1 MARVM
6 KRLIDIHTH
15 NPHPEV
21 TSPQMVGIHP
31 WDAEKVIPLPDFEE
45 CDIVGET
52 GLDYASTTSREAQR
66 RLFDLHL
73 QAAARLGKPV
83 VIHNVK
89 GTDDVLRILG
99 NYPTIRK
106 VVFHGFI
113 GSVQMANSILRRGY
127 YLSFGDR
134 SLRSP
139 RTREVIATMDIRR
152 LFVETDDNP
161 NLEIEEVYNEVAK
174 LRNMSVET
182 LADEIDKNY
191 EIFFAK
197 D

>member
-1 MARVM
+1 MA
-6 KRLIDIHTH
+6 D
-15 NPHPEV
+15 
-21 TSPQMVGIHP
+21 
-31 WDAEKVIPLPDFEE
+31 
-45 CDIVGET
+45 
-52 GLDYASTTSREAQR
+52 
-66 RLFDLHL
+66 
-73 QAAARLGKPV
+73 
-83 VIHNVK
+83 
-89 GTDDVLRILG
+89 
-99 NYPTIRK
+99 
-106 VVFHGFI
+106 
-113 GSVQMANSILRRGY
+113 SILRRGY
-127 YLSFGDR
+127 YLSFGDH

>member
-1 MARVM
+1 M

-15 NPHPEV
+15 NTHPEV
-21 TSPQMVGIHP
+21 TSPQMMGIHP
-31 WDAEKVIPLPDFEE
+31 WDAEKEIPLPDFEE

-89 GTDDVLRILG
+89 ATDDVLRFLG

-161 NLEIEEVYNEVAK
+161 NLEIEKVYNEVAK